1 MGINYS
7 GKEWIKCKEKPHESD
22 WRYILE
28 CVSLYC
34 LEFSGLCF
42 NELSL
47 PWDDLTIID
56 IAHQFPVR

>member
-7 GKEWIKCKEKPHESD
+7 GKERITRKEKPPDCD

-28 CVSLYC
+28 CVSSYC
-34 LEFSGLCF
+34 VEFSGLCF

-47 PWDDLTIID
+47 P
-56 IAHQFPVR
+56 